1 MSEPTRDDLTALERC
16 IYTDDEVEVKL
27 KRYATAVRRLYRKPY
42 KIWLAECTRFGRE
55 RHLRV
60 VWRKWRPDGK
70 VLRRVEEL
78 DE

>member
-1 MSEPTRDDLTALERC
+1 MPDPTPDDLKALENC

-27 KRYATAVRRLYRKPY
+27 KRYAVAVRRLYRKPY
-42 KIWLAECTRFGRE
+42 KMWLAESTRFGRE

-70 VLRRVEEL
+70 VLRKVEEL
-78 DE
+78 EE